1 MLQHA
6 NVHTHPHTR
15 VCMVY
20 IYFCICLCWEP
31 WVAPI
36 PTRPCLYRWVSAV
49 SFHTGNFLTTS
60 WLQPAVRI
68 FAYGIGCFSNKCP
81 VASTVPFP
89 VGTPSS
95 SPISYFCLPPKLWY
109 PMPGQSPSCHCTKT
123 SLYPLEW
130 DPPPTHTNTFT
141 GPLLPFGNSHR
152 KQLLAGPGGTGLWLQ
167 PSSMSTWARDWFR
180 IHLEYISKQKVQRT
194 LGVSLSGRVP

>member
-15 VCMVY
+15 VCVCMVY

-36 PTRPCLYRWVSAV
+36 PTRPFLYHWVSAV
-49 SFHTGNFLTTS
+49 SFYTGNFLTTS
-60 WLQPAVRI
+60 WLQPAVSI
-68 FAYGIGCFSNKCP
+68 FPYGIGCLSNKSP

-89 VGTPSS
+89 VGMSFLLSLVPTV
-95 SPISYFCLPPKLWY
+95 PISYCCLPAKLWY
-109 PMPGQSPSCHCTKT
+109 LMPGQSPSCHWTKT

-141 GPLLPFGNSHR
+141 GPLLPFSDGHR
-152 KQLLAGPGGTGLWLQ
+152 KQLLAGPGGTGMWLQ
-167 PSSMSTWARDWFR
+167 LSSMSTWAGDWFR
-180 IHLEYISKQKVQRT
+180 IHLEYISK
-194 LGVSLSGRVP
+194 

>member
-89 VGTPSS
+89 VGMSFLLPLVPSVTSVFLPNSDTRCQDKAPPAIAPRLPFTPWNETLHQHIPTLSRDHSCHSVTVTGSS
-95 SPISYFCLPPKLWY
+95 S
-109 PMPGQSPSCHCTKT
+109 
-123 SLYPLEW
+123 
-130 DPPPTHTNTFT
+130 
-141 GPLLPFGNSHR
+141 
-152 KQLLAGPGGTGLWLQ
+152 
-167 PSSMSTWARDWFR
+167 
-180 IHLEYISKQKVQRT
+180 
-194 LGVSLSGRVP
+194 